1 MQSRQAN
8 TPAIWSTVVSA
19 LILPGICGLHLEPG
33 TLQNVSKS
41 SRSWQAARVEPVGP
55 RGQLELRKCGGVAPR
70 IVPLVVR
77 NLGTWGHSEENRMEA
92 GPTGAMLLGVW

>member
-1 MQSRQAN
+1 MPCRQAN

-41 SRSWQAARVEPVGP
+41 SRSWQAARVEHVVPAGRLFAAQASRDLADVV
-55 RGQLELRKCGGVAPR
+55 ELCRA
-70 IVPLVVR
+70 L
-77 NLGTWGHSEENRMEA
+77 
-92 GPTGAMLLGVW
+92 